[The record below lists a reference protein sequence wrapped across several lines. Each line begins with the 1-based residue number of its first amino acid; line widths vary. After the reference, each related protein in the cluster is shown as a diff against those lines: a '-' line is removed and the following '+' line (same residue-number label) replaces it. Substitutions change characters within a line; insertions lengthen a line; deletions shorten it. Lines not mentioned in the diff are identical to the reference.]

1 MPSCQTGW
9 GSVEEAHWEV
19 QASSTSGEDPA
30 ILGVVQQ
37 IWDHMD
43 PTHCDLW
50 QDRGS
55 FIHGAIVLLGI
66 AIGITM
72 ITMIFPGSWSHNS
85 EQEQRA
91 LPGKRH
97 LVCHYEG
104 GKNIGLK
111 PGIVCFYRFIGTSL
125 SCDKWFAW
133 NQNDIESQG
142 TQYAWNSFN
151 YSNWKKRRRWGN
163 VLRFNGFYGAL
174 ASIHRNVIDGDK
186 IWAFWEHPLLFLSSD
201 DHPGK
206 WGFPYWVHWK
216 WDLEARYLL
225 LMEEKWRG

>member
-43 PTHCDLW
+43 PTHWDFW

-55 FIHGAIVLLGI
+55 FIHGAIVLLG
-66 AIGITM
+66 IGITM

-104 GKNIGLK
+104 GKKIGLK
-111 PGIVCFYRFIGTSL
+111 PEIVCLYRFVGIKVYLVTNGLLKIRMTSN
-125 SCDKWFAW
+125 A
-133 NQNDIESQG
+133 E
-142 TQYAWNSFN
+142 
-151 YSNWKKRRRWGN
+151 
-163 VLRFNGFYGAL
+163 AL
-174 ASIHRNVIDGDK
+174 N
-186 IWAFWEHPLLFLSSD
+186 
-201 DHPGK
+201 
-206 WGFPYWVHWK
+206 
-216 WDLEARYLL
+216 
-225 LMEEKWRG
+225 MQ

>member
-66 AIGITM
+66 GITM

-111 PGIVCFYRFIGTSL
+111 PGIVCFYKFFWHQFIMWQMVCLKSE
-125 SCDKWFAW
+125 WH
-133 NQNDIESQG
+133 
-142 TQYAWNSFN
+142 
-151 YSNWKKRRRWGN
+151 RMPRH
-163 VLRFNGFYGAL
+163 
-174 ASIHRNVIDGDK
+174 SICMK
-186 IWAFWEHPLLFLSSD
+186 QF
-201 DHPGK
+201 
-206 WGFPYWVHWK
+206 
-216 WDLEARYLL
+216 
-225 LMEEKWRG
+225 

>member
-43 PTHCDLW
+43 PTHWDFW

-55 FIHGAIVLLGI
+55 FIHGSIVLLGI
-66 AIGITM
+66 AIGKTM
-72 ITMIFPGSWSHNS
+72 IKMIFPGSWSHNS

-104 GKNIGLK
+104 GEKN
-111 PGIVCFYRFIGTSL
+111 RSE
-125 SCDKWFAW
+125 SW
-133 NQNDIESQG
+133 NCLLAQKFRMWQMVYFKSEYIECRG
-142 TQYAWNSFN
+142 TQYAWNSFD
-151 YSNWKKRRRWGN
+151 YSNWRQK
-163 VLRFNGFYGAL
+163 
-174 ASIHRNVIDGDK
+174 
-186 IWAFWEHPLLFLSSD
+186 E
-201 DHPGK
+201 
-206 WGFPYWVHWK
+206 
-216 WDLEARYLL
+216 
-225 LMEEKWRG
+225 

>member
-30 ILGVVQQ
+30 LLGVVQQ

-43 PTHCDLW
+43 PMHWDFW

-55 FIHGAIVLLGI
+55 FIHGAIVLLG
-66 AIGITM
+66 IGITM

-91 LPGKRH
+91 LLGKRH

-104 GKNIGLK
+104 GKKIGLK

-133 NQNDIESQG
+133 NQNDMECRG
-142 TQYAWNSFN
+142 TQYA
-151 YSNWKKRRRWGN
+151 KRRRWGN
-163 VLRFNGFYGAL
+163 DLRFNGHFENIL
-174 ASIHRNVIDGDK
+174 TNT
-186 IWAFWEHPLLFLSSD
+186 LFCHQIVPKVS
-201 DHPGK
+201 
-206 WGFPYWVHWK
+206 V
-216 WDLEARYLL
+216 
-225 LMEEKWRG
+225 

>member
-1 MPSCQTGW
+1 MPSCHTGW

-19 QASSTSGEDPA
+19 QAGSTSGEDPA

-43 PTHCDLW
+43 PTHGGFW

-55 FIHGAIVLLGI
+55 FIHGAKVLLGT
-66 AIGITM
+66 AIEITM

-104 GKNIGLK
+104 GKKLVWNLELFVCIDSQMFIMWQMVKLK
-111 PGIVCFYRFIGTSL
+111 IRMTSNA
-125 SCDKWFAW
+125 KAR
-133 NQNDIESQG
+133 
-142 TQYAWNSFN
+142 N
-151 YSNWKKRRRWGN
+151 YSKETQEEDEATIRVLMAFM
-163 VLRFNGFYGAL
+163 VLRQ
-174 ASIHRNVIDGDK
+174 
-186 IWAFWEHPLLFLSSD
+186 AFIETW
-201 DHPGK
+201 
-206 WGFPYWVHWK
+206 
-216 WDLEARYLL
+216 
-225 LMEEKWRG
+225 